1 MSTSTLLMTPLLAV
15 VMLLVTLELSRMVH
29 GWLGSHRGERSRA
42 EERVRIGLEDD
53 KERLLLGLRDLE
65 FEHEMG
71 KVSDSDYA
79 AMKSRIEQEALEVI
93 GSLKELA

>member
-15 VMLLVTLELSRMVH
+15 VLLLVALELSRMVH
-29 GWLGSHRGERSRA
+29 GWFGSRFGERSEA

-53 KERLLLGLRDLE
+53 KERLLLALRDLE

-79 AMKSRIEQEALEVI
+79 GMKSRIEQEALHVI
-93 GSLKELA
+93 GSLRVL

>member
-15 VMLLVTLELSRMVH
+15 VMLLVALEVARMVH
-29 GWLGSHRGERSRA
+29 GWLRSRGGEQSEA

-53 KERLLLGLRDLE
+53 KERLLLALRDLE

-71 KVSDSDYA
+71 KVSDSDYTT
-79 AMKSRIEQEALEVI
+79 MKSRIEQEALEVI
-93 GSLKELA
+93 GSLKVLS

>member
-15 VMLLVTLELSRMVH
+15 VMLLVALEVARMVH
-29 GWLGSHRGERSRA
+29 GWLQSRAGEQSEA
-42 EERVRIGLEDD
+42 EERERIGLEDD
-53 KERLLLGLRDLE
+53 KERLLLALRDLE

-79 AMKSRIEQEALEVI
+79 TMKSRIEQEALEVI
-93 GSLKELA
+93 GSLKVLS